1 MNPAAIQILRRDL
14 GLSDLRYRGI
24 LADVAGVT
32 SSRQLDDDAVRE
44 VYRRISALATA
55 KKPAARYVWVLWGD
69 LKQYLLPRER
79 NGKYFCGF
87 VRRAAG
93 VNLEDMT
100 CLDLLEPL
108 ELHKVIEALKRRV
121 AHEEARLAAE
131 VPF

>member
-1 MNPAAIQILRRDL
+1 MNPVAIQILRRDL

-32 SSRQLDDDAVRE
+32 SSRQLNDDAARE

-55 KKPAARYVWVLWGD
+55 EKPAARYVWVLWGE
-69 LKQYLLPRER
+69 LKSYLVPRER

-87 VRRAAG
+87 ARRAAG
-93 VNLEDMT
+93 VEIEDMT
-100 CLDLLEPL
+100 CLDLLDPL
-108 ELHKVIEALKRRV
+108 ELRKLIEALKNRITY
-121 AHEEARLAAE
+121 EEDRLAAE